1 LTNFINIRTP
11 GSVVWN
17 DSRINFPGLTFLIR
31 VVIVWFWT
39 VYLTCAIGLRTVAAD
54 EGLLLLQS
62 TTSTVN
68 SGLLDAILPRFTEK
82 TGINVRVVAS
92 GTGQALRNAQNGDA
106 DLVLVHAKRDEEK
119 FVAEGYGLAR
129 FDLMYNDFVVVG
141 PPGDPAGVRQTQ
153 SAIQALSKIA
163 AAGVHFVSRGDES
176 GTHKKEMHLWELTDR
191 NLSKV
196 IRRPWYLESG
206 AGMGATLNIAIN
218 KQAYTLSDRGTW
230 IRFGNK
236 GDFEI
241 LFEGGEELFN
251 PYGLILVNPKMHP
264 HVNVVDGQTLID
276 WFVGEE
282 GQRSIN
288 SYRIDGNQLFFANAK

>member
-1 LTNFINIRTP
+1 MAHPQGR
-11 GSVVWN
+11 VVWKN
-17 DSRINFPGLTFLIR
+17 SRMNFLGLRFLIR
-31 VVIVWFWT
+31 LVIVWFWA
-39 VYLTCAIGLRTVAAD
+39 VYLTFAIGLGTVTAD
-54 EGLLLLQS
+54 AGLLLLQS

-68 SGLLDAILPRFTEK
+68 SGLLDAILPRFTEQ
-82 TGINVRVVAS
+82 TGISVRVVAS
-92 GTGQALRNAQNGDA
+92 GTGQALRNAKNGDA

-141 PPGDPAGVRQTQ
+141 PPDDPAGVRQTQ
-153 SAIQALSKIA
+153 SATQALSKIA
-163 AAGVHFVSRGDES
+163 AAGVYFVSRGDES

-191 NLSKV
+191 DLSEV

-251 PYGLILVNPKMHP
+251 PYGLILVNPKSTRTSTWSM
-264 HVNVVDGQTLID
+264 GGL
-276 WFVGEE
+276 
-282 GQRSIN
+282 
-288 SYRIDGNQLFFANAK
+288 